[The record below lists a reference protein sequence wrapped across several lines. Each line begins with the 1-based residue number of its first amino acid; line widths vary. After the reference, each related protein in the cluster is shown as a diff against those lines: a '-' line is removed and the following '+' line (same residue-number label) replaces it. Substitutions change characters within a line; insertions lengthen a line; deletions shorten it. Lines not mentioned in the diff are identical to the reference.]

1 MVLILTSKK
10 PEKKEVERHA
20 FDAKALVKK
29 VIADYEGVVD
39 YLASK

>member
-1 MVLILTSKK
+1 VENGVNLTSKK
-10 PEKKEVERHA
+10 PEKEKRHA

>member
-1 MVLILTSKK
+1 MRLTSKK
-10 PEKKEVERHA
+10 PEKKEAKENA
-20 FDAKALVKK
+20 FDAKALVKR